1 MAVLKALK
9 TMKKYIFVTT
19 EDSNYDLKK
28 LPDHIAQLAL
38 LHTTDMLVLI
48 FSLFNILFNSYINV
62 QS

>member
-1 MAVLKALK
+1 
-9 TMKKYIFVTT
+9 MKKYIFVTT
-19 EDSNYDLKK
+19 EDSYYDLKK